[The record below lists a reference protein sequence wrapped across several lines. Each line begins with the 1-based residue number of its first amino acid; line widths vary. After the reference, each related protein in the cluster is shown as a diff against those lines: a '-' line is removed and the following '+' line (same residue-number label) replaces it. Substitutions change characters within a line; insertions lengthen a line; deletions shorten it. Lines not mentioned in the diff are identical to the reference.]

1 MRRGGFFGALHT
13 GKRNESPAICV
24 REVFALRRTVPRSKK
39 GTCPKQMP
47 PYMVRVT
54 GLEARACGAGF
65 ARCAIV
71 WQVQVLWAGGVP
83 RSKKRHLPEA
93 DALAFMVRVTGLEP
107 ARQRHQNLNLARLP
121 FRHTRMDR
129 YLFSIP
135 APK

>member
-1 MRRGGFFGALHT
+1 MRPGGFFGALHT

-83 RSKKRHLPEA
+83 RSKKGTCPKQMPPY
-93 DALAFMVRVTGLEP
+93 MVRVTGLEP

-135 APK
+135 APR